1 MIELDLF
8 YSDFST
14 ILEEYFEKIFN
25 KFKHLNIKEAN
36 NTFDLSVKLSYN
48 YDKIA
53 HS

>member
-36 NTFDLSVKLSYN
+36 NTFDFKCEIIL
-48 YDKIA
+48 
-53 HS
+53 